1 MNIRQWC
8 IITSQHIYM
17 YKYVHIIKQKVSLVL
32 TGSLDQIEMDII
44 NNANNISESLMQH
57 LIGVYTF
64 LY

>member
-1 MNIRQWC
+1 M
-8 IITSQHIYM
+8 H
-17 YKYVHIIKQKVSLVL
+17 KHVHTTKQKVSLVL

-44 NNANNISESLMQH
+44 NNANNINKSLMQH